1 MNRERA
7 AELKKHLL
15 KVSRAL
21 DRTVIATKEID
32 KVDYD
37 ALLEHLTKAC
47 EVVYKKLFDLY
58 DQYPELAPRPKRPR
72 ISSTLTWDEVSP
84 SLSISV
90 TKLDQIIFSV
100 MEPKWRTMM
109 MIVGQALVACDDIGL
124 AISSETIA
132 ARIQALAGAGHF
144 ECQGDLRYW
153 GNSMIRRP
161 RLWARCRSL
170 PG

>member
-1 MNRERA
+1 MDRERA
-7 AELKKHLL
+7 VELKKHLL
-15 KVSRAL
+15 KVGRAL
-21 DRTVIATKEID
+21 DRTVIATKGID
-32 KVDYD
+32 KIDGA

-47 EVVYKKLFDLY
+47 EVVYKKLFDIY
-58 DQYPELAPRPKRPR
+58 AQYPELAPRPKPPR

-100 MEPKWRTMM
+100 MEPKWRKML

-124 AISSETIA
+124 AITSETIA
-132 ARIQALAGAGHF
+132 ARIQELASVGHF

-153 GNSMIRRP
+153 GNSMIR
-161 RLWARCRSL
+161 LKASL
-170 PG
+170 VGQVS